1 VQRGGAGQQVE
12 RLEDEADLLVADA
25 RQLVVVHVAD
35 QLPVDVIVAFGGRIQ
50 AADQVHQRGLA
61 RT

>member
-12 RLEDEADLLVADA
+12 GLEDEADLLVADA

-35 QLPVDVIVAFGGRIQ
+35 QLPVDVVVALGGRIQ
-50 AADQVHQRGLA
+50 AADQVHERRFA
-61 RT
+61 RA